1 MKPFALLLLL
11 PSALVAAC
19 SSSALPCGGFCPAGE
34 YCSAEENRCLPIRPA
49 ACPED
54 LGRYLSLAID
64 STGRLWFASYTESYG
79 DLVVGVEN
87 PDGTLQCDYVD
98 GRPAEIP
105 FPPPAGAPPPIQGDD
120 VGLWSSLA
128 LDSADRPHVAYFD
141 RTHGKL
147 KLAERDEAGW
157 HIAALPE
164 LEGDGV
170 FGRGG
175 SLALNSAGQPRIA
188 YFHDG
193 RRELRLARRFEDGRW
208 EFEIVDGGAE
218 TWPPLPAD
226 AVRPMRLVVDSRDRE
241 WLAYRD
247 LATGALKIA
256 GHGADGLATSALDGG
271 PDAGAFVCAARDPAG
286 NMAVAY
292 TVGADGSLRY
302 AANQSGAL
310 QRLTAISGWTT
321 DGTAPLR
328 QTPAGQ
334 HCALAFGADGQPR
347 IAYLDS
353 AWLRLY
359 ISIPGAKGSATVP
372 LDSDGPVGFFNAMAS
387 RAGEL
392 RAGSCRLERT
402 QDGRRV
408 CRLVLYRLEG
418 GAVKRGAVP

>member
-1 MKPFALLLLL
+1 MKPLALLALFS
-11 PSALVAAC
+11 SALAAAC
-19 SSSALPCGGFCPAGE
+19 SPSAVPCGGFCPSGE
-34 YCSAEENRCLPIRPA
+34 YCNVEENQCLPIRPD

-87 PDGTLQCDYVD
+87 PDGNLQCDYVD
-98 GRPAEIP
+98 GRPANVP
-105 FPPPAGAPPPIQGDD
+105 FSVPAGTPPPIQGDD

-128 LDSADRPHVAYFD
+128 LDAADRPHVAYFD

-147 KLAERDEAGW
+147 KLAERDESGW

-164 LEGDGV
+164 IEIDGV

-175 SLALNSAGQPRIA
+175 SLALDSAGQARVA

-193 RRELRLARRFEDGRW
+193 RHELRLARRFGDGHW
-208 EFEIVDGGAE
+208 EFEIVDGGVAA
-218 TWPPLPAD
+218 WPALPDD

-256 GHGADGLATSALDGG
+256 GHGAGGLTISELDGG

-292 TVGADGSLRY
+292 TVGADGSLRF

-310 QRLTAISGWTT
+310 RRITAVPGWAPDDSGL
-321 DGTAPLR
+321 LR
-328 QTPAGQ
+328 QHPAGQ
-334 HCALAFGADGQPR
+334 HCALAFGADGRPR
-347 IAYLDS
+347 IAYLDAAALGLNVVVPAS
-353 AWLRLY
+353 DKSPAARLD
-359 ISIPGAKGSATVP
+359 A
-372 LDSDGPVGFFNAMAS
+372 DGPVGFFNALTA
-387 RAGEL
+387 RAGDL
-392 RAGSCRLERT
+392 RAGSCRLDRSK
-402 QDGRRV
+402 DGRRI
-408 CRLVLYRLEG
+408 CQLKLYRLDG
-418 GAVKRGAVP
+418 GAGKYGAAP